1 MLALI
6 MAAKIQENTGLSG
19 TFSLENP
26 NQIDLRKNKTKHFIC
41 LHKELTS

>member
-19 TFSLENP
+19 TFSL
-26 NQIDLRKNKTKHFIC
+26 KNEGKSKSNWLKKKQRFIC
-41 LHKELTS
+41 LHN